1 MIECWLGCVVVAF
14 PAIYIKF
21 PLDNIF
27 DALEKLGVDKAKIWT
42 NFSKQMNYLQL
53 SPELGIQN
61 RLSKMFE
68 RCTEAVPQLCL
79 AYAYYIN
86 NVYYIWYTDFL
97 GPLPLPTTII
107 SMIFSSGSVSM
118 GVFNGIA
125 AFKLIGTVA
134 KKAKNTE
141 DLKGAID
148 GEDFEQMKTLVKK
161 GNTDFNAKSV
171 MDGNTA
177 LITSAGSN
185 KTELAQMLIDC
196 IVLYFPELFLT
207 QSKRV
212 IIKRI

>member
-68 RCTEAVPQLCL
+68 QFTEAVPQLCL